1 MAILAMYVTGEM
13 PVPRRV
19 GERMRKVLAIPLDEV
34 REHLAQNARQDV
46 KIVAPEIL
54 AGELMAKLTAAGRQ
68 LKPEQ
73 LLEGME
79 WQHSS
84 PDVPNALCESREFAA
99 NLAEETSG
107 PFALC
112 FANEKGPQD
121 AHYHPHHLEIYF
133 SEHPLEAEYRI
144 DTNSTVEHIKL
155 EKGGALIFAAGVV
168 HRARLGG
175 MTVVIEIPAVKDD
188 KVVAD
193 L

>member
-1 MAILAMYVTGEM
+1 
-13 PVPRRV
+13 
-19 GERMRKVLAIPLDEV
+19 MRKVLAIALEEV
-34 REHLAQNARQDV
+34 REHFALNVRQDV
-46 KIVAPEIL
+46 KIVVPEIL
-54 AGELMAKLTAAGRQ
+54 AGDLIAKLKAAGRA

-73 LLEGME
+73 PVGGVE
-79 WQHSS
+79 WRHSAS
-84 PDVPNALCESREFAA
+84 DAPNALCESREFTAG
-99 NLAEETSG
+99 LADETSG

-144 DTNSTVEHIKL
+144 DANSPIERVKL
-155 EKGGALIFAAGVV
+155 PNGGVLVFAAGVV

-175 MTVVIEIPAVKDD
+175 LTVVIEIPAVKDD
-188 KVVAD
+188 KVVTS

>member
-1 MAILAMYVTGEM
+1 
-13 PVPRRV
+13 
-19 GERMRKVLAIPLDEV
+19 MRKVLAIPLEEV
-34 REHLAQNARQDV
+34 SEHFALNGRQDV

-54 AGELMAKLTAAGRQ
+54 AAELIAKLKAAGRRV
-68 LKPEQ
+68 KPEH
-73 LLEGME
+73 LIAGIE
-79 WQHSS
+79 WRHSAS
-84 PDVPNALCESREFAA
+84 DAPNGLCESREFSDG
-99 NLAEETSG
+99 LAGETFG

-133 SEHPLEAEYRI
+133 SEHPLEAEYRSEASSPI
-144 DTNSTVEHIKL
+144 ERLKL
-155 EKGGALIFAAGVV
+155 ENGGVLIFAAGVV

-188 KVVAD
+188 KVIAE

>member
-1 MAILAMYVTGEM
+1 MRSREV
-13 PVPRRV
+13 RV
-19 GERMRKVLAIPLDEV
+19 QKVLAIPLEEV
-34 REHLAQNARQDV
+34 REHFALNSRQDV

-54 AGELMAKLTAAGRQ
+54 AGELISKLQATGKF

-73 LLEGME
+73 QLEGVK
-79 WQHSS
+79 WRHSAR
-84 PDVPNALCESREFAA
+84 DAPNRLCESREFAA
-99 NLAEETSG
+99 GLAKETLG

-112 FANEKGPQD
+112 FGNEKAEQG

-133 SEHPLEAEYRI
+133 SEHPLEAEYRNDPSSPI
-144 DTNSTVEHIKL
+144 EHVKL
-155 EKGGALIFAAGVV
+155 DEGGVLIFAAGVV

-188 KVVAD
+188 KVVMP

>member
-1 MAILAMYVTGEM
+1 
-13 PVPRRV
+13 
-19 GERMRKVLAIPLDEV
+19 MRKVLAIPVEEV
-34 REHLAQNARQDV
+34 REHFALNSRQDV
-46 KIVAPEIL
+46 KIVAPGIL
-54 AGELMAKLTAAGRQ
+54 AADLIAKLQAAGRV

-73 LLEGME
+73 SLEGVE
-79 WQHSS
+79 WQHSAS
-84 PDVPNALCESREFAA
+84 DAPNALCESREFDT

-121 AHYHPHHLEIYF
+121 AHHHPHHLEIYF
-133 SEHPLEAEYRI
+133 SEHPLEAEYRN
-144 DTNSTVEHIKL
+144 DAESPVESLKL
-155 EKGGALIFAAGVV
+155 EKGGVLVFAAGVV

-193 L
+193 F

>member
-1 MAILAMYVTGEM
+1 MSIK
-13 PVPRRV
+13 R
-19 GERMRKVLAIPLDEV
+19 VLAIPLGEV
-34 REHLAQNARQDV
+34 REYFALNSRQDV

-54 AGELMAKLTAAGRQ
+54 GPELIAKLQAADRR

-73 LLEGME
+73 PLEGVE
-79 WQHSS
+79 WRHAAA
-84 PDVPNALCESREFAA
+84 DAPNALCLSREFATE
-99 NLAEETSG
+99 LADETLG

-121 AHYHPHHLEIYF
+121 AHYHPHHLEIYI
-133 SEHPLEAEYRI
+133 SEHPLEAEYCN
-144 DTNSTVEHIKL
+144 DANSSIERVKL
-155 EKGGALIFAAGVV
+155 DKGGVLIFAAGVV

-188 KVVAD
+188 KVIAK

>member
-1 MAILAMYVTGEM
+1 
-13 PVPRRV
+13 
-19 GERMRKVLAIPLDEV
+19 MRKVLAIPLEEV
-34 REHLAQNARQDV
+34 REHLAQNTRQDV

-54 AGELMAKLTAAGRQ
+54 AGELIARLKAAGRL

-73 LLEGME
+73 PVQGVE
-79 WQHSS
+79 WRHSAS
-84 PDVPNALCESREFAA
+84 DAPNALCESREFAVG
-99 NLAEETSG
+99 LAEETLG

-133 SEHPLEAEYRI
+133 SEYALEAEYRNDADSPI
-144 DTNSTVEHIKL
+144 ERLKL
-155 EKGGALIFAAGVV
+155 DQGGVLIFAAGVV

-175 MTVVIEIPAVKDD
+175 LTMVIEIPAAKDD
-188 KVVAD
+188 KVVTS